1 MKFAKELEQSLVP
14 EWRVKYLD
22 YRTGKKLVK
31 GITRSLNRVNNTP
44 ATARSFQHAPWQA
57 PAWRNSCPSPIV
69 RSNTFTSTTAFD
81 STASQPQP
89 ANTSHKAGSSS
100 VRNSKDSFHGV
111 LADAPDNGGSSSRPS
126 STEPVPGR
134 PLDRHA
140 AFRLPEPAIA
150 EDDEEEEEEE
160 EDPPIQKPRNVVRSN
175 SRSILRQA
183 SKSQDSPPK
192 RMGLKIAIPA
202 APARSSTWTPATP
215 SANPLRRLF
224 TNASMVSAREPGQL
238 DGLLL
243 AQERERAF
251 FRFLDDELAK
261 VEAFYKEKEEQ
272 AGKRL
277 DLLRAQLHEMRTRRL
292 SEMSEQ
298 RSKREKL
305 TGEGSTVSF
314 DDASTTAPT
323 TANSIVSSYQPSFKW
338 MEPLK
343 SMVPYPRPGPNSR
356 ALVNMANS
364 PQVGSMSEDSRRD
377 YIRRPQSHQ
386 VPYRTAKR
394 KLKRALQEYYRSL
407 ELLKAYALLNRMAF
421 RKLNKKYDKVM
432 HMRPSLRY
440 VNEKVNK
447 AWFVQSEVLEGYIS
461 AVEDLYARYFEKGQH
476 KIAAGKLRRFAK
488 SNNDVSGT
496 VFRNGLLIGLAM
508 VFAVQGLVNGVELLS
523 NSDPVIRTN
532 TNYLLQIYGGYFLIL
547 LLFSLFC
554 ANCWIWTTNKV
565 NYQFI
570 FELDPR
576 HQLDWRQMSEFP
588 SFMSLLF
595 GFFMWLNFSR
605 YGSASMF
612 LYYPIILIAISLLI
626 ICFPAPIFRPSARKW
641 FVYSHWRLLL
651 AGFYPVE
658 FRDFFLGDIYCS
670 LTYALCNIALV
681 SCLYSKSW
689 KQPEVCN
696 SSHSPIM
703 GFLAALPPI
712 WRSLQCLR
720 RYYDTRNWFPH
731 LINCGKYAMSIMAAI
746 SLSMYRIDR
755 THTNFA
761 LFVSFGCINGIYTA
775 IWDLFMDFSVLQPG
789 ARKYLLR
796 DILGLKKQWVYYVI
810 MTLDPMLRFSW
821 IFYAILRNQT
831 QHSAAIAFG
840 VAMAEV
846 IRRGMWTLL
855 RVENEHCSNVA
866 QYKASRD
873 IPLPYKIELCD
884 EMTAA
889 AGKKAHHFGSPDLA
903 TASTESGASPLSG
916 TTIAANGVYTS
927 GAQTSAPNAADVEQ
941 HAGGSSSMQH
951 RRNGTTGTVGTIGM
965 AISRIMAEAHRQ
977 DFEKRRK
984 PEDEE
989 PEMRGGADEDDEFY
1003 YDDDDDDEMD
1013 QSDGPST
1020 QCGIPAS
1027 ANVRS
1032 SMGFE
1037 SNSRAKD

>member
-1 MKFAKELEQSLVP
+1 MKFAKELDQNLVP

-44 ATARSFQHAPWQA
+44 ATARSFQHSPWQA
-57 PAWRNSCPSPIV
+57 PLWRASSIISPIIH
-69 RSNTFTSTTAFD
+69 SNSLHA
-81 STASQPQP
+81 ASENADARAQ
-89 ANTSHKAGSSS
+89 SHYQSFGQLGSSS
-100 VRNSKDSFHGV
+100 VRNSSDGHPSSSEHT
-111 LADAPDNGGSSSRPS
+111 DNAGPSSRPS
-126 STEPVPGR
+126 STEPIPGR
-134 PLDRHA
+134 PNDRHA
-140 AFRLPEPAIA
+140 TFKLPEPAIA
-150 EDDEEEEEEE
+150 EDDEEDDDE
-160 EDPPIQKPRNVVRSN
+160 PIQKPENVVTSN
-175 SRSILRQA
+175 GRNLLKRE
-183 SKSQDSPPK
+183 SQSQESAPK
-192 RMGLKIAIPA
+192 RMGLKIAIPPT
-202 APARSSTWTPATP
+202 PAKAVTWTPATP

-224 TNASMVSAREPGQL
+224 TNASINSSKEPSQL

-243 AQERERAF
+243 AQERERTF
-251 FRFLDDELAK
+251 FRFLDDELQK
-261 VEAFYKEKEEQ
+261 VETFYKEKEEE

-277 DLLRAQLHEMRTRRL
+277 DLLRAQLHEMRNRRL
-292 SEMSEQ
+292 DEMIEI
-298 RSKREKL
+298 RRKEDKAAMD
-305 TGEGSTVSF
+305 GSAMSF
-314 DDASTTAPT
+314 DDASTTRPT
-323 TANSIVSSYQPSFKW
+323 TANSTIASRAGTLKW

-343 SMVPYPRPGPNSR
+343 SMVPFQRPGPNSR
-356 ALVNMANS
+356 ALVDMIDS
-364 PQVGSMSEDSRRD
+364 PSVGGINQDARRD

-394 KLKRALQEYYRSL
+394 KLKRALQEFYRSL

-421 RKLNKKYDKVM
+421 RKLNKKYDKVV

-440 VNEKVNK
+440 VNEKVNN
-447 AWFVQSEVLEGYIS
+447 AWFVQSDVLEGYIS

-488 SNNDVSGT
+488 ANADVSGT
-496 VFRNGLLIGLAM
+496 VFRNGLLIGLGLMLA
-508 VFAVQGLVNGVELLS
+508 AQGLVTAVDLIS
-523 NSDPVIRTN
+523 QSDPVVRIN
-532 TNYLLQIYGGYFLIL
+532 TIYLLQIYAGYFLTL

-554 ANCWIWTTNKV
+554 IDCWIWTTNKV

-588 SFMSLLF
+588 SFMTLLF

-605 YGSASMF
+605 YGTQAMF
-612 LYYPIILIAISLLI
+612 LYYPIILICLSLLI
-626 ICFPAPIFRPSARKW
+626 IFFPAPIFRPRARKW
-641 FVYSHWRLLL
+641 FIYSHWRLLL

-670 LTYALCNIALV
+670 LTYALCNVALF

-689 KQPEVCN
+689 KQPELCN
-696 SSHSPIM
+696 SNHSPIM

-746 SLSMYRIDR
+746 TLSMYRIDR
-755 THTNFA
+755 SHRNFA
-761 LFVSFGCINGIYTA
+761 MFVTFGCINGVYTA

-810 MTLDPMLRFSW
+810 MVLDPLLRFSW
-821 IFYAILRNQT
+821 LFFVIFRKNV
-831 QHSAAIAFG
+831 QHSAVIAFG
-840 VAMAEV
+840 VALAEV
-846 IRRGMWTLL
+846 LRRGMWTLL

-866 QYKASRD
+866 QYKAARD

-884 EMTAA
+884 EMEPSNKFN
-889 AGKKAHHFGSPDLA
+889 GKKSRFNSPDPA
-903 TASTESGASPLSG
+903 TATTGSATPLSG
-916 TTIAANGVYTS
+916 TTASPNLGYTS
-927 GAQTSAPNAADVEQ
+927 GAQPTTTADVEN
-941 HAGGSSSMQH
+941 HAGSSTGAMHH
-951 RRNGTTGTVGTIGM
+951 RRTGTTGSVGTFGL

-984 PEDEE
+984 PEDEGTE
-989 PEMRGGADEDDEFY
+989 RRRHQSTEEDDYY
-1003 YDDDDDDEMD
+1003 YDDDDDDDLD
-1013 QSDGPST
+1013 QADVPPVQRTSLRDAG
-1020 QCGIPAS
+1020 
-1027 ANVRS
+1027 ANTRS

-1037 SNSRAKD
+1037 SNVRAKH